1 MINFYE
7 VKNLFCKNNSFST
20 IFDELTKVNKK
31 PSDFSEGFCFK
42 SFFCSFYLKHLSRI
56 FSASSLRKKISSVGL
71 IYAFSQ
77 LVLLSIC

>member
-31 PSDFSEGFCFK
+31 PSDFSEGFFVFILYLFTSIK
-42 SFFCSFYLKHLSRI
+42 IFRHKEILQKHFLVFLIQLSFYKNLDC
-56 FSASSLRKKISSVGL
+56 KI
-71 IYAFSQ
+71 
-77 LVLLSIC
+77 